1 MESPNLSPALSSEQL
16 LDLALKAGA
25 KDAEVYQSRS
35 LSRPVLF
42 EANRLKRLE
51 SSQSEGVALR
61 LWKNGRP
68 GLAVAYGAVNPQDLV
83 DRAIAISALNEPE
96 SVELTPGGHPEHYP
110 DLGKSVAVEDLV
122 VMGKEAIAKIRDA
135 NPEVLCTAELECEAE
150 TIRLINSQG
159 LDCHYTDTTLNCFV
173 SVEWVRGD
181 DFLCVSDGQTQ
192 REQLNA
198 DKVVQAIQQR
208 LNWAQNNVYPP
219 IGQVPILLTAKAADL
234 LWDTVQTALNG
245 KQVWESASP
254 WSDRLGQVVSSLNL
268 SLAQH

>member
-1 MESPNLSPALSSEQL
+1 MSPALSSEQL

-25 KDAEVYQSRS
+25 KDAEVYQSQS

-83 DRAIAISALNEPE
+83 DRAIAISTLNESE
-96 SVELTPGGHPEHYP
+96 SVELTPGRTEGYP
-110 DLGKSVAVEDLV
+110 DLGKSVAVEELV

-150 TIRLINSQG
+150 TIRLINSQA
-159 LDCHYTDTTLNCFV
+159 V
-173 SVEWVRGD
+173 S
-181 DFLCVSDGQTQ
+181 
-192 REQLNA
+192 
-198 DKVVQAIQQR
+198 
-208 LNWAQNNVYPP
+208 
-219 IGQVPILLTAKAADL
+219 
-234 LWDTVQTALNG
+234 
-245 KQVWESASP
+245 
-254 WSDRLGQVVSSLNL
+254 
-268 SLAQH
+268 